1 MKNADKSNSFPPLIS
16 SMELNG
22 FREKTDQLISNLEN
36 NDITSALE
44 CINEINEIN
53 GKNFYSIIG
62 KLTRGLHDAIAD
74 LSDSSSSTQ
83 DRQEN
88 DKTRVDLSYVISLTD
103 GAAKKT
109 LDMTEQ
115 SKDKIRKLGENR
127 AAQSALLEEYLASHT
142 PDEKTSQLL
151 QDLSSLF
158 QENGE
163 NIAQVDSNVSEI
175 IMAQNFQDIASQS
188 ITKAIHIIKEV
199 ENSLVALTQYANLLT
214 KLSQFSEEDPEN
226 INVESSEELKSD
238 IGQLNNINE
247 SEHLDQGDVDDLL
260 SSLGF

>member
-1 MKNADKSNSFPPLIS
+1 MKNANKSSSFPPLIS
-16 SMELNG
+16 SIELNG

-36 NDITSALE
+36 NDIASALD

-53 GKNFYSIIG
+53 GKSFYNIIG

-74 LSDSSSSTQ
+74 LGVSSTNGQ
-83 DRQEN
+83 AEN
-88 DKTRVDLSYVISLTD
+88 DKTRLDLSYVISLTD
-103 GAAKKT
+103 NAAKKT

-115 SKDKIRKLGENR
+115 SKDKIRKLVENR
-127 AAQSALLEEYLASHT
+127 AAQSTLMEEYLASHT
-142 PDEKTSQLL
+142 PDAETSQLL
-151 QDLSSLF
+151 QSLSSLF
-158 QENGE
+158 QESDE
-163 NIAQVDSNVSEI
+163 DIAQVDSNVTEI

-188 ITKAIHIIKEV
+188 ITKVIHIIKEV

-214 KLSQFSEEDPEN
+214 KISQFSDGDPEN
-226 INVESSEELKSD
+226 INLESSEELKSN
-238 IGQLNNINE
+238 IGQLNSINE

>member
-1 MKNADKSNSFPPLIS
+1 MKNDDELSSFPPLIS
-16 SMELNG
+16 SIELNG

-36 NDITSALE
+36 NDIVSALK

-53 GKNFYSIIG
+53 GKSFYSVIG
-62 KLTRGLHDAIAD
+62 KLTRGLHDAIGD
-74 LSDSSSSTQ
+74 LSISSAQ
-83 DRQEN
+83 NQPEN
-88 DKTRVDLSYVISLTD
+88 DKTRVDLNYVISLTD

-115 SKDKIRKLGENR
+115 SKDKLRKLIANKS
-127 AAQSALLEEYLASHT
+127 AQSALVEEYLSTHS
-142 PDEKTSQLL
+142 PDEATSQLL
-151 QDLSSLF
+151 ENLSSLF
-158 QENGE
+158 QENND
-163 NIAQVDSNVSEI
+163 NITQVDSHVSEI

-214 KLSQFSEEDPEN
+214 KLSQFSEDNPESINLED
-226 INVESSEELKSD
+226 SEELKSN

-247 SEHLDQGDVDDLL
+247 SEHLAQDDVDDLL